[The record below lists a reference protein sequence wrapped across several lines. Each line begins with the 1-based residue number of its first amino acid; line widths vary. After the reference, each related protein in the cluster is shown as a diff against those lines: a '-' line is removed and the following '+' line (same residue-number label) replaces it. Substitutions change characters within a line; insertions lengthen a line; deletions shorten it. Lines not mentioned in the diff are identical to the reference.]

1 MSSLIRTL
9 QKRIMANKNRDKIP
23 VLNPFAKNVVIGHIY
38 PYVPGMLAVTYQGVR
53 IFSAHDPIL
62 DSRTKP
68 IVELMENDR

>member
-1 MSSLIRTL
+1 LL
-9 QKRIMANKNRDKIP
+9 NK
-23 VLNPFAKNVVIGHIY
+23 VLFAKNVVIGHIY